1 MCGDIMNDLQTAIE
15 DAGIYYIHFNKM
27 NVGSR
32 TNGTLNFQHLRE
44 NVRSQLQGQYKEYF
58 RANVDKKS
66 LEVFDK
72 AIGLNEN
79 EFLS

>member
-1 MCGDIMNDLQTAIE
+1 MCGDIMNDLQIAIE

-32 TNGTLNFQHLRE
+32 TNGSLNFEHLKE